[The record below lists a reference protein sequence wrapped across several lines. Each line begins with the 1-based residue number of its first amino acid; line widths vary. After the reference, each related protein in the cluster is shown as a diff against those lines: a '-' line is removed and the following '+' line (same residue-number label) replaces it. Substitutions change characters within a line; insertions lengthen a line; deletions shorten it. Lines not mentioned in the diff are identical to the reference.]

1 MFDRPKSTAG
11 CSVNGIIIIIIIIIH
26 FVYRLTNKEI
36 KI

>member
-1 MFDRPKSTAG
+1 LFDRPKSTAG
-11 CSVNGIIIIIIIIIH
+11 CSVNGIIIIIIIIH